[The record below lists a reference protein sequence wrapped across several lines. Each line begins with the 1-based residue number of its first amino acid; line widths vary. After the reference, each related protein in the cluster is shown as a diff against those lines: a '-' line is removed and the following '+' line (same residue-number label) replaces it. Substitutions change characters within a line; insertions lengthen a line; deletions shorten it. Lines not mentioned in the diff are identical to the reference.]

1 MTEFKLTTLKPS
13 KTEAIRFKGRIIAE
27 TEWDT
32 RAGEYMRFEIWETQ
46 GGAYIAVIEGSVPGN
61 REKLISAEVVEP
73 IYRDDMLLVDGKAG
87 DQFQH
92 IAGVQKAI
100 DRKAMHIAVM
110 RFFEF
115 HDRARS
121 MVRPL
126 KWNTLREVA

>member
-1 MTEFKLTTLKPS
+1 MTEFTLTTLKPS

-27 TEWDT
+27 TEWT
-32 RAGEYMRFEIWETQ
+32 TNRGEYMRFEIWETQ
-46 GGAYIAVIEGSVPGN
+46 GGAYIAVIEGSVPN
-61 REKLISAEVVEP
+61 DREKIITAEVIEP
-73 IYRDDMLLVDGKAG
+73 QD
-87 DQFQH
+87 
-92 IAGVQKAI
+92 

-126 KWNTLREVA
+126 KWNTIREVL

>member
-1 MTEFKLTTLKPS
+1 MTDFALQTLKPS
-13 KTEAIRFKGRIIAE
+13 KTEALRFKGRLIAE

-32 RAGEYMRFEIWETQ
+32 RGGEYMRFEIWETE
-46 GGAYIAVIEGSVPGN
+46 GGAYIPVIEGSVPGN
-61 REKLISAEVVEP
+61 REKLITAEVIEP
-73 IYRDDMLLVDGKAG
+73 QD
-87 DQFQH
+87 H
-92 IAGVQKAI
+92 
-100 DRKAMHIAVM
+100 RKAMHIAVM